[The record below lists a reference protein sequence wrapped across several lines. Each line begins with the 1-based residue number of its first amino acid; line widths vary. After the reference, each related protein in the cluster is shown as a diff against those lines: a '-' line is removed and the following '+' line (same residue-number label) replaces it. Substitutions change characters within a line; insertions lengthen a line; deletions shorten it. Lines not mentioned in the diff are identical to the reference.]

1 MGGGMAERAEQQ
13 PGAFESSFVKV
24 LAEGAAS
31 FEDLLC
37 PPVDLGTLHD
47 HDGGGSRIRI
57 VAVK

>member
-1 MGGGMAERAEQQ
+1 MAERAEQQ